1 LQEADIDELAE
12 KKKNP
17 LSMSKDI
24 EFDLKKKPTSNQMT
38 AQDKRVSHTIL
49 YNSFLEHAGGL
60 AQDRGCHR
68 SMPA

>member
-38 AQDKRVSHTIL
+38 AQDKRVSRIIL
-49 YNSFLEHAGGL
+49 YNSLEHAGGL